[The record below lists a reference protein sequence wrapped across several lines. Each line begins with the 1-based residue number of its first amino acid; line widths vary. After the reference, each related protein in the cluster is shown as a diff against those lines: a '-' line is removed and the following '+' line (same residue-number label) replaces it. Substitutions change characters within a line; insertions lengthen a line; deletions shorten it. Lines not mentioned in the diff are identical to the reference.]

1 MQIRKTKASLANFA
15 IDTSNQ
21 KATEDRIT
29 MMIMMVVG
37 IFVVCNSFQAAYSA
51 YQGFKGPSHVM
62 FVLSYFVAVVNSS
75 VNSVAY
81 GIFSKKYREV
91 FFEHFFCKKPV
102 QAKIQMRSV
111 ITKN

>member
-1 MQIRKTKASLANFA
+1 MQIRKTKANLANFA

-29 MMIMMVVG
+29 MMIMTVVG
-37 IFVVCNSFQAAYSA
+37 IFIACNSFHAAYGA
-51 YQGFKGPSHVM
+51 YQAFIGPSNVM
-62 FVLSYFVAVVNSS
+62 FVLMYFLVVVNCS

-91 FFEHFFCKKPV
+91 FFEHFWYKKPV
-102 QAKIQMRSV
+102 QAKIQIRPV